1 MKNMNEIKVKV
12 KGGYL
17 RATISEDPD
26 YPGIDVEFVP
36 DNYDGTFTIPR
47 VLFEQPKDWKD
58 IQCRALIWRNKDEE
72 DYTDE
77 IEWKKEEK

>member
-1 MKNMNEIKVKV
+1 MDEIRVRV

-17 RATISEDPD
+17 RANSSDNPD

-47 VLFEQPKDWKD
+47 VLFEQPQDSTD
-58 IQCRALIWRNKDEE
+58 IQCRALVWENKDEE
-72 DYTDE
+72 DYTAE
-77 IEWKKEEK
+77 VEWKKEEK

>member
-1 MKNMNEIKVKV
+1 MDEIRVRV

-17 RATISEDPD
+17 RANSSDDPD

-47 VLFEQPKDWKD
+47 VLFEQPQDRAD
-58 IQCRALIWRNKDEE
+58 IQCRALIWESKDEE
-72 DYTDE
+72 DYTAE
-77 IEWKKEEK
+77 VEWEKEEK

>member
-1 MKNMNEIKVKV
+1 MDEIRVRV

-17 RATISEDPD
+17 RANSSDDPD

-47 VLFEQPKDWKD
+47 VLFEQPQDRTD
-58 IQCRALIWRNKDEE
+58 IQCRALVWESKDEE
-72 DYTDE
+72 DYTTE
-77 IEWKKEEK
+77 VEWKKEEK

>member
-1 MKNMNEIKVKV
+1 MDEIRVKV

-17 RATISEDPD
+17 RANPSDDPD

-47 VLFEQPKDWKD
+47 VLFEQPKDRTD
-58 IQCRALIWRNKDEE
+58 IQCRALVWENKDDE
-72 DYTDE
+72 DYTSE